1 VLQVGESSQRKE
13 RMVRAVGGSFYSQ
26 TERREKGGGVRYGRG
41 RGVRQHGARGTLR
54 QRGT

>member
-26 TERREKGGGVRYGRG
+26 TERREKGGGSVM
-41 RGVRQHGARGTLR
+41 GAAVG
-54 QRGT
+54 